1 MLTNVKKFFGYEN
14 KEDRNINEYVPPM
27 ALTYGGVYAS
37 FGAMNLSA
45 AYRSIELIS
54 DGIAM
59 LPIQIKRLN
68 SKGKNNYLNNHYLNL
83 LFDNDNKFMSK
94 YLLIKQL
101 IQSVLVR
108 GNGFAYIERAKDST
122 PINLQFIDSSDVV
135 INYNKYNGTLNYTC
149 SQISPLPIE
158 PSNMIHLRKNSYD
171 GINGISVLTFA
182 KRSLDLASNVE
193 NSASDFYGKGGNVS
207 GILKVNSNL
216 SKQQREQILNN
227 WNQSFTNSNTSIAV
241 LQGNMEF
248 QKLSLN
254 AEETQML
261 QTRQYNVADIA
272 RFFGINPILLG
283 QKDSTSYTTLEMV
296 QSDFLIHTLM
306 PYIAMIEDEFKL
318 KLNQDKNIKIEFDV
332 NYLLKT
338 TKQTEASYYSTLVAN
353 GIMTVNEVR
362 KELGLSELEG
372 GDKLTMAFTDVSQNT
387 IADASVDKS
396 NNKDNETIDYGN

>member
-1 MLTNVKKFFGYEN
+1 MLTNIKNFFGYEN
-14 KEDRNINEYVPPM
+14 KENRNISEYVPPM
-27 ALTYGGVYAS
+27 SLNYGGIYAS

-59 LPIQIKRLN
+59 LPIQIKRIN

-83 LFDNDNKFMSK
+83 LFDNDSKQMSK

-108 GNGFAYIERAKDST
+108 GNGFAYIERATDGT
-122 PINLQFIDSSDVV
+122 PINLQFVDSSVV
-135 INYNKYNGTLNYTC
+135 INYDKYNGTLNYTC
-149 SQISPLPIE
+149 SHISPVPIS

-216 SKQQREQILNN
+216 NKEQREQILRN
-227 WNQSFTNSNTSIAV
+227 WNESFTNSNTSIAV

-261 QTRQYNVADIA
+261 QTRNFNVADIA

-283 QKDSTSYTTLEMV
+283 QKDGNSYTTLEMV

-306 PYIAMIEDEFKL
+306 PYIAMIEEEFKL
-318 KLNQDKNIKIEFDV
+318 KLNQEKNIKIEFDV

-338 TKQTEASYYSTLVAN
+338 TKQTEASYYSTLVSS

-387 IADASVDKS
+387 IADAAKSDNEVNS
-396 NNKDNETIDYGN
+396 NNEEKN